1 MFAKLWQ
8 SCFKLFK
15 TNKNIQD
22 TLSLCVTRNGA
33 KKLGTTCSCT
43 YLDVYKRQRYG
54 GDEFIIIYAGASA
67 EEVYAKAAAL
77 RQNIMDL
84 KLEHLYSKALPIV
97 TISQG
102 ISYGVPENGNRSW
115 DFLHT
120 ADMLLYQVK
129 KRSRN
134 DICIADIR
142 GQELDLSSKQEKVE
156 P

>member
-1 MFAKLWQ
+1 M
-8 SCFKLFK
+8 
-15 TNKNIQD
+15 
-22 TLSLCVTRNGA
+22 R
-33 KKLGTTCSCT
+33 
-43 YLDVYKRQRYG
+43 
-54 GDEFIIIYAGASA
+54 DEFIIIYAGASA

>member
-1 MFAKLWQ
+1 M
-8 SCFKLFK
+8 
-15 TNKNIQD
+15 
-22 TLSLCVTRNGA
+22 
-33 KKLGTTCSCT
+33 
-43 YLDVYKRQRYG
+43 
-54 GDEFIIIYAGASA
+54 
-67 EEVYAKAAAL
+67 YAKAGAL
-77 RQNIMDL
+77 RQNIMNL
-84 KLEHLYSKALPIV
+84 KLEHLYSNALPIV